1 MTAVVAAFIAA
12 VGHVAEEN
20 VSVLPDVI
28 QSTPLSEVWLAC
40 FNINSY
46 SKRLS
51 VSENTK
57 VDLTQSHTNE

>member
-46 SKRLS
+46 SNRHSLTD
-51 VSENTK
+51 VSE
-57 VDLTQSHTNE
+57 